1 MKTQLCLT
9 LTKNMFSQT
18 SAWSHAYGRPTA
30 IILGA
35 PGS

>member
-1 MKTQLCLT
+1 MKTTLCL
-9 LTKNMFSQT
+9 LQPKNMFSQT

-30 IILGA
+30 NILGD